1 MYKPALLQKTSLQQ
15 TLTPQQIHYLK
26 LLQLPVLQLEQS
38 IQQELE
44 ENPFLEEIKEEEI
57 FEFADHDVFAPAP
70 DQQTSDELTTSH
82 YTQDVRDNLELIIS
96 NSSTDTNINDY
107 KTSENNPDV
116 FTDDLKVNK
125 IEEGDSYDY
134 YNEQWADDGD
144 FTPNK
149 TNDYEKD
156 FEPFQVKSENSLYD
170 SLLFQQQLLD
180 FTSEERILS
189 LHIIGNIDEDG
200 YLRRD
205 LNEIVIEVN
214 SIISEHNF
222 NVQKEQYQKNEK
234 YVNNKNTGTNQA
246 VNYTPDLQNMNILK
260 RAIELVPEV
269 KDKTKKIHN
278 IFKKYINNSEDF
290 KIFDPITLEIAE
302 NVLKKIQTLE
312 PPGIASRN
320 IQECLLAQ
328 LNSIRAKNFSQ
339 ELAIKIL
346 TNNFDAF
353 SKKHFALL
361 QKNLGVSSEEI
372 RDAFE
377 EIKRLNPKPGGN
389 DFHSE
394 LNSIIPDFT
403 VKFDEDINDLVVNI
417 NDTTI
422 PNIKVSSTYE
432 KIRQEARNNKSYNRE
447 TKDWIREKYENARF
461 FIQAIRQRN
470 ITMLMVM
477 TAIAERQR
485 DFFTY
490 GDKNKIKP
498 IVYKD
503 IADDTGLDIST
514 VCRIVNNK
522 YATTSLGTFEL
533 KYFFSEAL
541 PNDFG
546 EEVSTTVI
554 KDKIRDI
561 IAAESKSKPL
571 SDDKIALMLKEEGLN
586 VARRT
591 IAKYR
596 ETLKIPVARLR
607 KEI

>member
-1 MYKPALLQKTSLQQ
+1 MYKPVLLQKTSLQQ

-44 ENPFLEEIKEEEI
+44 ENPFLEEIKEEDLS
-57 FEFADHDVFAPAP
+57 EFAEHDIFAPAP
-70 DQQTSDELTTSH
+70 DQQDPIPTDFIET
-82 YTQDVRDNLELIIS
+82 NS
-96 NSSTDTNINDY
+96 NSI
-107 KTSENNPDV
+107 KIENGFSLESQTTEVNNYQLEYERNDV
-116 FTDDLKVNK
+116 FTDELKT
-125 IEEGDSYDY
+125 ITPEEGDSYEHYD
-134 YNEQWADDGD
+134 ERWEDDAD

-149 TNDYEKD
+149 TNDYEQD
-156 FEPFQVKSENSLYD
+156 FEPFQIKSESSLYED
-170 SLLFQQQLLD
+170 LLFQQRLLD
-180 FTSEERILS
+180 LTPEENIIS

-205 LNEIVIEVN
+205 LAEIVNEVN
-214 SIISEHNF
+214 SSIASHNF
-222 NVQKEQYQKNEK
+222 HIQQEQYKKNIGDVSRQDTGNAK
-234 YVNNKNTGTNQA
+234 YYALEAQSIDV
-246 VNYTPDLQNMNILK
+246 LK
-260 RAIELVPEV
+260 SAIKLAPEV
-269 KDKTKKIHN
+269 KAELIKNQSRLDKYTAD
-278 IFKKYINNSEDF
+278 SEDL
-290 KIFDPITLEIAE
+290 IILRHVTLEVAE
-302 NVLKKIQTLE
+302 NVLKKIQTLD

-328 LNSIRAKNFSQ
+328 LNSKHPKNFSQ

-346 TNNFDAF
+346 SENFEAF

-361 QKNLGVSSEEI
+361 QKSMNISEEEI

-377 EIKRLNPKPGGN
+377 EIKRLNPKPGGY
-389 DFHSE
+389 DFKSE
-394 LNSIIPDFT
+394 INTIIPDFI
-403 VKFDEDINDLVVNI
+403 VRFDEDINDLIINI

-432 KIRQEARNNKSYNRE
+432 KIRQEARNNKLYNKE
-447 TKDWIREKYENARF
+447 TKEWIRGKYENARF

-485 DFFTY
+485 DFFVNS
-490 GDKNKIKP
+490 DKNKIKP
-498 IVYKD
+498 MVYKD
-503 IADDTGLDIST
+503 IADDTALDIST

-522 YATTSLGTFEL
+522 YAATPLGTFEL

-541 PNDFG
+541 PNDDG

-561 IAAESKSKPL
+561 VASESKKKPL
-571 SDDKIALMLKEEGLN
+571 SDDKIALLLKEEGLN

-607 KEI
+607 KEL